1 MQIND
6 VYTDKLTVHIM
17 QDFFRKLK
25 FKYLEQEAKL
35 EFIQSITSES
45 PKLLEP
51 GENNQRGRHLYLSY
65 ARKRMA
71 TDFL

>member
-6 VYTDKLTVHIM
+6 VYVDTDKLTVHFM

-45 PKLLEP
+45 PKPGRGWLLIFF
-51 GENNQRGRHLYLSY
+51 
-65 ARKRMA
+65 
-71 TDFL
+71 D